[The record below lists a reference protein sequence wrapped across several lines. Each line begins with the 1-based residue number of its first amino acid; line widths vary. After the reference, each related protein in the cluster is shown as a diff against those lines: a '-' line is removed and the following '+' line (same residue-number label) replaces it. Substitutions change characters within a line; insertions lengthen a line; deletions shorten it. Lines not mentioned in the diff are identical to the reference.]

1 MTERIAAHGLHFH
14 FFCACNISGKKR
26 DPVCCGEWIGK
37 EKAVVEP
44 VGERRRSPGR
54 RCLDWGGG
62 VREGESEQIWELSGG
77 EVPVDGDWPVML
89 RGR

>member
-1 MTERIAAHGLHFH
+1 M
-14 FFCACNISGKKR
+14 
-26 DPVCCGEWIGK
+26 
-37 EKAVVEP
+37 VEP